1 MVDLQQAVMDVQA
14 DATETVVQKLDKE
27 RGTNLRKKGNAK
39 QFRFNQTISSHI
51 DTAKEVLA
59 QIVTMPVATA
69 KHLKVVRE
77 ELNKGSKQIA
87 THQKKVRMADHSK
100 FSWATVEAYKSDD
113 LANGLADKK
122 CMKKAQKE
130 AARCLVKKRSL
141 RG

>member
-1 MVDLQQAVMDVQA
+1 M
-14 DATETVVQKLDKE
+14 KE
-27 RGTNLRKKGNAK
+27 GYQFKKKGNAK

-51 DTAKEVLA
+51 DTAKEALA
-59 QIVTMPVATA
+59 QIVTMPFATA

-100 FSWATVEAYKSDD
+100 FSWATVEAYESDD
-113 LANGLADKK
+113 LANSLADKK

-130 AARCLVKKRSL
+130 VARCLVKKRS
-141 RG
+141 